1 MPTNQRGERPAPA
14 TSNSQL
20 PHDQARRNIGAK
32 KGKKIMETAKERFL
46 RAISRPGDRTCWP
59 PQRSM
64 KWIMGGFM
72 ISQIAGLQNL
82 IVIYTYLLTNQKN
95 TLYYLFAPAGL
106 IIDLILVLGLV
117 WIRYA
122 LATTKIVFISI
133 FFVYDIIIS
142 INFLVGWFYTIYL
155 FIISFSATSGRA
167 FNVAGSTFMYALLG
181 LFFFWIV
188 PVSLYFLVTTP
199 WWQPWA
205 KKEQWYN
212 PDDDKAAH
220 PDRR

>member
-1 MPTNQRGERPAPA
+1 
-14 TSNSQL
+14 
-20 PHDQARRNIGAK
+20 
-32 KGKKIMETAKERFL
+32 METAKERFL

-82 IVIYTYLLTNQKN
+82 IVIYTYLFTHQKN
-95 TLYYLFAPAGL
+95 ILHYSFTNTGL
-106 IIDLILVLGLV
+106 IINFILAITLV
-117 WIRYA
+117 GISIA
-122 LATTKIVFISI
+122 LKTKKIVFISI
-133 FFVYDIIIS
+133 FFVYDIVIS
-142 INFLVGWFYTIYL
+142 INFLIGWLYTVYL
-155 FIISFSATSGRA
+155 SIISFSAASGRA

-188 PVSLYFLVTTP
+188 PVGLYFLITTP